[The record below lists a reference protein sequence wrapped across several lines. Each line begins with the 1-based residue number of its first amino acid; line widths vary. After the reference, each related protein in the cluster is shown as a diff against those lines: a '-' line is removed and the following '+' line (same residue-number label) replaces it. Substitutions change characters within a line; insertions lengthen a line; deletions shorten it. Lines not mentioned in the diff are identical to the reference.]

1 MTTVIDGETKMAA
14 SPRLSTSQRLRNRL
28 EDELDIYLPAA
39 PQRIYGESSASC
51 RWFVSDRNGIEYLSY
66 HPMSECVRS
75 DVKLV
80 VSTNPS
86 EPSKKFVSIEPI
98 TESKD

>member
-1 MTTVIDGETKMAA
+1 
-14 SPRLSTSQRLRNRL
+14 
-28 EDELDIYLPAA
+28 
-39 PQRIYGESSASC
+39 
-51 RWFVSDRNGIEYLSY
+51 
-66 HPMSECVRS
+66 MSECVRS